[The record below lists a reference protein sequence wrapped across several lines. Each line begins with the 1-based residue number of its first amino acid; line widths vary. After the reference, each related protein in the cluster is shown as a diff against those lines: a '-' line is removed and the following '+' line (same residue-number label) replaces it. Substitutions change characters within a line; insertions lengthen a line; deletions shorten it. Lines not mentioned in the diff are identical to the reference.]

1 MDKSKKMISAVVC
14 LALSVA
20 VMAASASS
28 FLAARNVPLPERG
41 PSVTEVKMLSDW
53 FEGVK
58 GTNADTPVYVLQGK
72 KEGGK
77 MLILGGTHANEVSG
91 YMSAFTFIENAVV
104 EEGTVYVLPYA
115 NHSAMTHNDPGE
127 GNIQYFTLTTKS
139 GERTFRY
146 GSRATNPV
154 DQWPDPDV

>member
-58 GTNADTPVYVLQGK
+58 DTNADTPVYVLQGK
-72 KEGGK
+72 KEGGN
-77 MLILGGTHANEVSG
+77 NESVC
-91 YMSAFTFIENAVV
+91 
-104 EEGTVYVLPYA
+104 
-115 NHSAMTHNDPGE
+115 
-127 GNIQYFTLTTKS
+127 
-139 GERTFRY
+139 RR
-146 GSRATNPV
+146 
-154 DQWPDPDV
+154 

>member
-14 LALSVA
+14 LALSMA

-104 EEGTVYVLPYA
+104 EMPVEQDNRVFNLAGQQVAPGTKGIVIKNGRKYL
-115 NHSAMTHNDPGE
+115 N
-127 GNIQYFTLTTKS
+127 K
-139 GERTFRY
+139 
-146 GSRATNPV
+146 
-154 DQWPDPDV
+154 